1 MPDSTRSPR
10 GFVLIDKPSGWTSH
24 DVVGWLR
31 ARLRVRRI
39 GHAGTLDP
47 LATGLLPCLVGPST
61 RLVRFLHGWPKSYV
75 GVIALGLETP
85 TDDAEGVD
93 PSQRPPVAMPPRLVL
108 EEARRRFTG
117 VIEQTPPAYSAKKLR
132 GTPAHKI
139 ARRGGE
145 PVLLAQRVTVHAWRL
160 VPLDA
165 GRLAFAARVSAG
177 TYIRSLARDLGRFL
191 GTGAHLERL
200 RRTAIGPLRVRGAID
215 PSLYSS
221 TSEIPLGPPAVTPDS
236 ELPLPLPT
244 VSLDAEA
251 ASAFCAGR
259 AVRCATG
266 LAGEIRVQDGRG
278 PLLGVGLATPD
289 GLLRPSTVLPGL
301 DDEAS

>member
-1 MPDSTRSPR
+1 M
-10 GFVLIDKPSGWTSH
+10 DKPSGWTSH

-47 LATGLLPCLVGPST
+47 LATGLLPCLVGSST
-61 RLVRFLHGWPKSYV
+61 RLVRFLHGWPKCYV

-93 PSQRPPVAMPPRLVL
+93 PSQRLRVATPPRVVL

-117 VIEQTPPAYSAKKLR
+117 VIEQTPPAFSAKKLR
-132 GTPAHKI
+132 GTPAHRV
-139 ARRGGE
+139 ARHGGE
-145 PVLLAQRVTVHAWRL
+145 PVLLPQRVTVHAWRL

-191 GTGAHLERL
+191 GTGAYLESL
-200 RRTAIGPLRVRGAID
+200 RRTAIGPLQVRGAID
-215 PSLYSS
+215 PSQYSS
-221 TSEIPLGPPAVTPDS
+221 TDGIPPGLPALTPDAD
-236 ELPLPLPT
+236 LPLPLPT
-244 VSLDAEA
+244 VSLDAQA
-251 ASAFCAGR
+251 ARAFCAGR

-266 LAGEIRVQDGRG
+266 LAGEIRVLDDRG
-278 PLLGVGLATPD
+278 PLLGIGTATPD
-289 GLLRPSTVLPGL
+289 GLLRPSTVLPGP
-301 DDEAS
+301 DEDAP